1 MGFESLFLISLVIT
15 FGAIVFIIYHF
26 KHNISILEKK
36 CDTMFEIMNT
46 LAQDV
51 QKSKMIQQQ
60 QQPQFMGGFYNFQ
73 TNDCD
78 GSEDVEVTSIEN
90 ENENIFNRVVVSDDE
105 SDDETDE
112 ENDTIKVINVVNDA
126 EIDDDN
132 DVEDLEDSPIEEI
145 NLDGDNED
153 IEDIEDIEDDDNV
166 KEEQEEEEKEQDY
179 KKMDISYL
187 RTLVITRGLA
197 TDTKKMRKNELIKL
211 LSQE

>member
-46 LAQDV
+46 LAQDF
-51 QKSKMIQQQ
+51 QKSKMIQPQQ
-60 QQPQFMGGFYNFQ
+60 QFMGGLYNFQ
-73 TNDCD
+73 RNECD
-78 GSEDVEVTSIEN
+78 GSEDVEVTSNEN

-105 SDDETDE
+105 SDDESENE
-112 ENDTIKVINVVNDA
+112 ENDTIKVINVGN
-126 EIDDDN
+126 DDDI

-145 NLDGDNED
+145 NLDGDNEE
-153 IEDIEDIEDDDNV
+153 IEEEDDDDV
-166 KEEQEEEEKEQDY
+166 KEEQEEEKEEEQDY